1 MYIECYCESEKQ
13 NVCVGTER
21 LLGVFTLT
29 ITRLPPVMALCCH
42 PQSLE
47 RMVLKSQP
55 QEKVKIQSTVNAEC
69 TLLLHHPKVKT
80 HKLNHWKFR
89 TIWMYVS
96 KVYLL
101 WASKVVL
108 VVKNQSANA
117 RDAALIPELG
127 RSLGEGN
134 ATHSSI
140 LARKIL
146 YTEQPG

>member
-29 ITRLPPVMALCCH
+29 ITWLPPVMALCCH
-42 PQSLE
+42 PESLE

-55 QEKVKIQSTVNAEC
+55 QVKVKIQSTVNTEC

-89 TIWMYVS
+89 TI
-96 KVYLL
+96 
-101 WASKVVL
+101 
-108 VVKNQSANA
+108 
-117 RDAALIPELG
+117 
-127 RSLGEGN
+127 
-134 ATHSSI
+134 
-140 LARKIL
+140 
-146 YTEQPG
+146 